1 MTRKLWFASSLAGL
15 ALTVACGKQ
24 AAAPTSPSVTAAV
37 TGEAAPDGSTLKVTA
52 PTPIAPIN
60 GVKVESP
67 DGVALFISNAS
78 SKFGSGLALRYEFE
92 VLNAAGSRIFHNTIN
107 GASSTTGIAVAA
119 ALEGDQTYRWRA
131 RAVLNDAVGPWSAY
145 ASFVAPTT
153 EGYIRGNELYD
164 PLNNGKTIGTINGPV
179 SFSNRGVNLQ
189 EFQSHISYV
198 LPQQLAEGEFSMF
211 VSNIKSLMAGGKT
224 KLMAMGQG
232 FDDIVVNEYRATL
245 EKRGN
250 GLIAWRFIA
259 RDDQIDTEGAEREY
273 VELTRA
279 HEYFVKME
287 WRNNYFNVLIRED
300 GVNGRVVY
308 QKGKHWDGRGYV
320 PNPHV
325 LHIGAPAGR
334 SGIDGATVPGMVA
347 RQVWASSRPR
357 PAFANK

>member
-1 MTRKLWFASSLAGL
+1 MTRKLWFASSLAVL

-24 AAAPTSPSVTAAV
+24 SAAPTSPSATAAASAD
-37 TGEAAPDGSTLKVTA
+37 AAADGSTLKVTA
-52 PTPIAPIN
+52 PTPVAPIN

-67 DGVALFISNAS
+67 DGVALFVSNAS
-78 SKFGSGLALRYEFE
+78 GKFAGGLALRYEFE
-92 VLNAAGSRIFHNTIN
+92 VVNAAGSRVFNNTVN
-107 GASSTTGIAVAA
+107 AASSTTGVTVTAE
-119 ALEGDQTYRWRA
+119 LEGDQTYRWRA
-131 RAVLNDAVGPWSAY
+131 RAVLNDAVGPWSGY

-164 PLNNGKTIGTINGPV
+164 PLMNGKSVGTINGPV
-179 SFSNRGVNLQ
+179 SFSSRGVNLQ
-189 EFQSHISYV
+189 EFHSHISYV
-198 LPQQLAEGEFSMF
+198 LPLQLPEGEFSMF

-273 VELTRA
+273 VEITRA

-287 WRNNYFNVLIRED
+287 WRNNYFNVIIRED

-308 QKGKHWDGRGYV
+308 EKGKHWDGRGYV

-325 LHIGAPAGR
+325 VHIGAPAGR
-334 SGIDGATVPGMVA
+334 SGLDGATVPGMVA
-347 RQVWASSRPR
+347 RQVWVSSRPR
-357 PAFANK
+357 PAWANK